1 MRIFEVFNAF
11 VSSYVPNK
19 QDTPFKTENV
29 VSTSGIKSR
38 HTPFTMIAKAKFLI
52 ALTEVEDT
60 FIAYAED
67 TIERVVN
74 ELRQH

>member
-1 MRIFEVFNAF
+1 MRIFEVFNAY

-19 QDTPFKTENV
+19 LDTPIKTENLV
-29 VSTSGIKSR
+29 PTPGTKNN
-38 HTPFTMIAKAKFLI
+38 HAPFTMIAKAKFLI

-67 TIERVVN
+67 TIERVIKD
-74 ELRQH
+74 LRQH